1 MSKRFEW
8 CVFVYFKDGVGGEP
22 FYFKNYKEAI
32 LYTNSLVKG
41 GYDIE
46 LEER

>member
-8 CVFVYFKDGVGGEP
+8 CVFV
-22 FYFKNYKEAI
+22 YFKNYKEAI

-41 GYDIE
+41 SYDIE